1 MLLWISINESG
12 RSDDMKKVFEA
23 TYDGHQILV
32 ENRWFAGE
40 KLYVNGELQDE
51 NIGLALRATLTGK
64 LRDNSNEPQ
73 SIKVTLG
80 GFFSI
85 HCKIFVDH
93 VLVPSHQTSATV
105 E

>member
-1 MLLWISINESG
+1 
-12 RSDDMKKVFEA
+12 MKKIFEA

-64 LRDNSNEPQ
+64 LRSDSND
-73 SIKVTLG
+73 SKNIKVTIG

-85 HCKIFVDH
+85 HCKIFVVY
-93 VLVPSHQTSATV
+93 VLVPSHQMKTSN
-105 E
+105 